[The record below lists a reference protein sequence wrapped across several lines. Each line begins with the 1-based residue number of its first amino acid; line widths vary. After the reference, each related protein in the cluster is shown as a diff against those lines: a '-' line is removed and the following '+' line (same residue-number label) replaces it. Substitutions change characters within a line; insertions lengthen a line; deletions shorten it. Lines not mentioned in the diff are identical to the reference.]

1 MRELIT
7 CVDRQGVRGQC
18 SKDLFSLSLSLS
30 FSPCCRFAVGQAGN
44 QIASAFWETII
55 AEHGLNDDGQYVGNN
70 DNQLAKI
77 GVFFEPSGQEGKY
90 VPR

>member
-1 MRELIT
+1 MLTSLLILLT
-7 CVDRQGVRGQC
+7 RY
-18 SKDLFSLSLSLS
+18 S
-30 FSPCCRFAVGQAGN
+30 FAVGQAGN
-44 QIASAFWETII
+44 QISSAFWEAIT
-55 AEHGLNDDGQYVGNN
+55 AEHGLNGDGQYVGNN

>member
-1 MRELIT
+1 MLTIHVLPLR
-7 CVDRQGVRGQC
+7 
-18 SKDLFSLSLSLS
+18 
-30 FSPCCRFAVGQAGN
+30 RFACGQAGN
-44 QIASAFWETII
+44 QISSAFWEAIT
-55 AEHGLNDDGQYVGNN
+55 AEHGLNGDGQYVGNN